1 MLLTLKGGRVLCPIT
16 KRDDITDVHMA
27 EGVFVGFGGAPAGF
41 KPDTVLDV
49 TGQWVLPGLV
59 DISTHLYAEHAPKV
73 FVEPE
78 AALRGGITTLAV
90 APNAHRLLDTPA
102 AIHKCREH
110 KTPVSILPMGALT
123 HGSHQLA
130 DLTALQE
137 AGAVAMSQGH
147 DMASLSVLRDCYAYA
162 ATFDLLVIIYPNN
175 PSLSQGGVAH
185 NGQVATRLGLI
196 GIPETAETTALVQH
210 LLLIQ
215 ETGVRAHFAHLSC
228 ARSVDIFTQALK
240 KNQPVTAGVSMAHLW
255 LTETALLGFNAEAH
269 VHPPFRSER
278 DCMALREAVRDGVIG
293 VISSDHHPLDV
304 SAKLAPFGETVPGI
318 SGFDTLLA
326 LAHHLS
332 DDIPFSTLLKA
343 LTATP
348 AQVLQQPVGQLK
360 VGMQADCC
368 VYDPKAI
375 WTVSPKT
382 LKSAGH
388 NTPFL
393 GWELPGRVTNTIA
406 KGFNCF

>member
-1 MLLTLKGGRVLCPIT
+1 MLLTLKNGRVLCPAT
-16 KRDDITDVHMA
+16 GRNDILDVHIADGIFVSFGMA
-27 EGVFVGFGGAPAGF
+27 PVGF

-49 TGQWVLPGLV
+49 ADQWILPGLV
-59 DISTHLYAEHAPKV
+59 DMSTHLYAEQAPKGLK
-73 FVEPE
+73 ELE
-78 AALRGGITTLAV
+78 AALRGGITTVGV
-90 APNAHRLLDTPA
+90 APSAYMPLDTPE
-102 AIHKCREH
+102 AIHKCREP
-110 KTPVSILPMGALT
+110 KTPLSILPIGALT
-123 HGSHQLA
+123 HGNHQLA

-137 AGAVAMSQGH
+137 AGAVAFSQGQS
-147 DMASLSVLRDCYAYA
+147 MSSLSVLRDCYAYA
-162 ATFDLLVIIYPNN
+162 ATFDLLVVIYPNH

-185 NGQVATRLGLI
+185 EWQVSTRLGLI
-196 GIPETAETTALVQH
+196 GIPTTAETTALVQH

-228 ARSVDIFTQALK
+228 AQSVDIFTQALK

-255 LTETALLGFNAEAH
+255 LTETALLGFHANAH

-293 VISSDHHPLDV
+293 VISSDHHPLDAT
-304 SAKLAPFGETVPGI
+304 AKLAPFGETIPGI

-332 DDIPFSTLLKA
+332 DDIPFPTLLKA

-348 AQVLQQPVGQLK
+348 AHVLRQSVGQLK

-368 VYDPKAI
+368 VYDPTAA

-393 GWELPGRVTNTIA
+393 GWELPGRVIYTVV
-406 KGFNCF
+406 KGQLFV